1 MTYQNTLYTNLMK
14 LVEDSQQEKRAT
26 FTFKDVDCV
35 VDPNFTYR
43 IFNYQLPKYSDFLKE
58 AAMQCRGTMF
68 RINKETKSFELVS
81 LPMDKFFG
89 LGENPST
96 MNIQPEDI
104 KEAYVKEDG
113 SLLSSYVTV
122 DGNLGL
128 KSKSEPIF
136 AFDSLVREYLSQHPI
151 LNDNLLKLSQDG
163 YTVDLEFVS
172 LNNRVILEYKEPA
185 LHILN
190 IRSNKDG
197 SYIDFRNN
205 DFLSQYPIEDYLV
218 KTLDLSLFKDLG
230 KNNKYLSLPDIE
242 GAVVRLTDGRLV
254 KIKTEWYMS
263 QHNYVNIQDF
273 SKAGEKLFMVVMN
286 EATDE
291 LRSLLHY
298 RNNSPNF
305 KLEEKLALIDKAET
319 TILEEYNSFI
329 SEIGGFMEKYQHLD
343 DKSFMEAV
351 KTNLS
356 NDKIKI
362 VMPLYKGKVN
372 SLKDSF
378 ILNYQKKI
386 KI

>member
-1 MTYQNTLYTNLMK
+1 M
-14 LVEDSQQEKRAT
+14 
-26 FTFKDVDCV
+26 
-35 VDPNFTYR
+35 
-43 IFNYQLPKYSDFLKE
+43 
-58 AAMQCRGTMF
+58 
-68 RINKETKSFELVS
+68 
-81 LPMDKFFG
+81 
-89 LGENPST
+89 
-96 MNIQPEDI
+96 
-104 KEAYVKEDG
+104 
-113 SLLSSYVTV
+113 
-122 DGNLGL
+122 
-128 KSKSEPIF
+128 
-136 AFDSLVREYLSQHPI
+136 
-151 LNDNLLKLSQDG
+151 KLSQDG

-197 SYIDFRNN
+197 SYIDFRNK

-343 DKSFMEAV
+343 NKSFMEAV